1 MAEKFAEAKLNGDF
15 EADLSKFEKV
25 IQEKVLFSGAA
36 EMASILAAEVRL
48 NASPPRLGRKSGRL
62 ASAIYWAYSPE
73 RSTDGKKTYR
83 ISWNTKKA
91 PHGHLVEFGT
101 SRAPA
106 HPFVRPA
113 FGKVNEAIKKGMERM
128 TERMKEET

>member
-15 EADLSKFEKV
+15 EADLSKFEKT

-36 EMASILAAEVRL
+36 EMGSFLAAEVRL
-48 NASPPRLGRKSGRL
+48 NASPPRLGRKTGNLS
-62 ASAIYWAYSPE
+62 AAIYWAYSPE
-73 RSTDGKKTYR
+73 RSTEGKKTYR
-83 ISWNTKKA
+83 ISWNARKA
-91 PHGHLVEFGT
+91 PHGHLIEFGT

-113 FGKVNEAIKKGMERM
+113 FGKVHEAIEKGLARM
-128 TERMKEET
+128 SQRMKEET

>member
-1 MAEKFAEAKLNGDF
+1 MAEKFAEAKLNADF
-15 EADLSKFEKV
+15 EADLAKFEKT
-25 IQEKVLFSGAA
+25 IQEKVLYSGAA
-36 EMASILAAEVRL
+36 EMGSFLAAEVRL
-48 NASPPRLGRKSGRL
+48 NASPPRLGRKTGNLS
-62 ASAIYWAYSPE
+62 SSIYWAYSPE
-73 RSTDGKKTYR
+73 RSTEGKKTYR

-113 FGKVNEAIKKGMERM
+113 FGKVDEAIKKGLARM